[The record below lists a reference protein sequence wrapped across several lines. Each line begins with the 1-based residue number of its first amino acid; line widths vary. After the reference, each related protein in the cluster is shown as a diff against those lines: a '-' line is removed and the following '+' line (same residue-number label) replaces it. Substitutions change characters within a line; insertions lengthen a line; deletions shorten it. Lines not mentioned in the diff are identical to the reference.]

1 MVKVERKK
9 RHLSPT
15 TRFISQEPGQEGRL
29 TDDGFRLMK
38 DLAEFISLIEIEDGE
53 ITADKISVE
62 SLEAISA
69 VLGNV
74 IINGDLV
81 VNGTITTGKVAL
93 NAISEITVGVQ
104 AGSGAPNGSPLI
116 TIAVPVTSVS
126 TTGVILTFTAVQG
139 LPSVN
144 SSNFGSYDLRLA
156 RNGTVIATSGA
167 IYYDDNFASNMA
179 IQFVDP
185 TPGTNP
191 TYAILATT
199 LAGPGTFSIYGGVLN
214 GALFKR

>member
-1 MVKVERKK
+1 MAEVKKK
-9 RHLSPT
+9 KYHVSPT
-15 TRFISQEPGQEGRL
+15 MRWADGDGRL
-29 TDDGFRLMK
+29 TGEGFRLMK
-38 DLAEFISLIEIEDGE
+38 AIAELVEAVTIEDGE
-53 ITADKISVE
+53 VTADKIQVD

-74 IINGDLV
+74 IIDGNLV

-104 AGSGAPNGSPLI
+104 AGSGAPNGAPLI
-116 TIAVPVTSVS
+116 TIAVPVTATS

-144 SSNFGSYDLRLA
+144 AANFGSYDLRLT
-156 RNGTVIATSGA
+156 RNGIVIATSGA

-199 LAGPGTFSIYGGVLN
+199 LVGPGVFSIYGGVLN

>member
-29 TDDGFRLMK
+29 TTDGFRLMK

-81 VNGTITTGKVAL
+81 VEGTITTGKVAM
-93 NAISEITVGVQ
+93 NAISELT
-104 AGSGAPNGSPLI
+104 ALI
-116 TIAVPVTSVS
+116 QPVPVGPHGSTILSGTVPVS
-126 TTGVILTFTAVQG
+126 GTNTGLLLTFTGFMDKPTSDPA
-139 LPSVN
+139 N
-144 SSNFGSYDLRLA
+144 SGYWTITLN
-156 RNGTVIATSGA
+156 RNGTPIATTPLLF
-167 IYYDDNFASNMA
+167 YDDNFSYQPVASF
-179 IQFVDP
+179 IDP

-191 TYAILATT
+191 TYSLTT
-199 LAGPGTFSIYGGVLN
+199 ALHGGLGNFAVNGGVLN
-214 GALFKR
+214 VGLLKR